1 MLKAYHHSEDKENL
15 IFWASSIYMLNDLT
29 EMEYGWG
36 VLMNTLQDFEEKN
49 SVPNEIRLSNY
60 MKSMETSP
68 FAKIFEEHLYNEEKT
83 PFVISFSERKDYLP
97 MWSMYGGN
105 GYGVCLCFDEKLLY
119 IKDDK
124 ICVYPPLSTMY
135 LSQSHK
141 SNITAK
147 VLGEVLSSQYQE
159 YLEGVKS
166 EQEKIE
172 YIATLN
178 TFTSAYVKDA
188 SFAYEKEKRLVVWP
202 INSHDSVQFKSSAK
216 GNVVPYVEVPIPI
229 NSLTKIIIGPCAQ
242 PHNITR
248 GLQLCLHNCGLHIPI
263 GMSQVPLREF

>member
-1 MLKAYHHSEDKENL
+1 M
-15 IFWASSIYMLNDLT
+15 NDLT
-29 EMEYGWG
+29 EMQYGWG
-36 VLMNTLQDFEEKN
+36 VLMDTLQNFEEKTGI
-49 SVPNEIRLSNY
+49 PNEIRLSNY

-83 PFVISFSERKDYLP
+83 PFVISFSEREDYLP

-105 GYGVCLCFDEKLLY
+105 GYGVCLCFDEKLLN

-124 ICVYPPLSTMY
+124 ICAYSPLSTMY
-135 LSQSHK
+135 LSQSNK

-159 YLEGVKS
+159 YLEGSKS
-166 EQEKIE
+166 EQEKIK

-178 TFTSAYVKDA
+178 TLTSAYVKDI
-188 SFAYEKEKRLVVWP
+188 SFASEKEKRLVVWP
-202 INSHDSVQFKSSAK
+202 INSHDSVRFRSSAK

-229 NSLTKIIIGPCAQ
+229 NSLTKIIIGPCVQ
-242 PHNITR
+242 PQNVKR
-248 GLQLCLHNCGLHIPI
+248 GLQLSLHTCDLSIPI
-263 GMSQVPLREF
+263 VMSQVPLREV